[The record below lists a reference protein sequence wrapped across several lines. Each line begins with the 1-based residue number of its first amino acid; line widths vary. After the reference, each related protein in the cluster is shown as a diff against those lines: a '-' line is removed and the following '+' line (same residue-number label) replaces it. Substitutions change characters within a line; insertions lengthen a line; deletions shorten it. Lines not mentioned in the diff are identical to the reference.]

1 MAKTNKVSFV
11 PETNLC
17 SFIGIDVNLG
27 DWSKV
32 RLGRQL
38 FLLSPLLCAL
48 FIAQLLQLNVQ
59 IVFLICTFVFLRQRP
74 NYLPVE
80 MTLYLNKSL
89 PKSYHC
95 VCFKSTVSSLQ
106 FATLLAKKARSN
118 FAVGKRTSYAH
129 TVHVTN
135 VKCNMKK

>member
-11 PETNLC
+11 PEPGTNLC

-95 VCFKSTVSSLQ
+95 ICKSTVSSLQ
-106 FATLLAKKARSN
+106 FATLLAKKTRSN
-118 FAVGKRTSYAH
+118 FTVGKRTS
-129 TVHVTN
+129 
-135 VKCNMKK
+135 

>member
-11 PETNLC
+11 PGSDLC

-38 FLLSPLLCAL
+38 FLLSLLLCAL

-74 NYLPVE
+74 NYLPVK
-80 MTLYLNKSL
+80 MTLLYPNAFLNLTIALKARSQG
-89 PKSYHC
+89 
-95 VCFKSTVSSLQ
+95 FSLQ
-106 FATLLAKKARSN
+106 LCLQKRPGQTSLLAKER
-118 FAVGKRTSYAH
+118 
-129 TVHVTN
+129 
-135 VKCNMKK
+135 VKLIQHMQLM

>member
-11 PETNLC
+11 PKTNLC

-38 FLLSPLLCAL
+38 FLLSPL

-59 IVFLICTFVFLRQRP
+59 IVF
-74 NYLPVE
+74 
-80 MTLYLNKSL
+80 
-89 PKSYHC
+89 
-95 VCFKSTVSSLQ
+95 
-106 FATLLAKKARSN
+106 
-118 FAVGKRTSYAH
+118 
-129 TVHVTN
+129 
-135 VKCNMKK
+135 

>member
-11 PETNLC
+11 PKTNLC

-59 IVFLICTFVFLRQRP
+59 IVFWFAHL
-74 NYLPVE
+74 
-80 MTLYLNKSL
+80 
-89 PKSYHC
+89 
-95 VCFKSTVSSLQ
+95 CFFGRDPTIYQLKW
-106 FATLLAKKARSN
+106 R
-118 FAVGKRTSYAH
+118 YI
-129 TVHVTN
+129 
-135 VKCNMKK
+135 

>member
-48 FIAQLLQLNVQ
+48 YSTAAAVKCANSFFDLH
-59 IVFLICTFVFLRQRP
+59 IC
-74 NYLPVE
+74 
-80 MTLYLNKSL
+80 
-89 PKSYHC
+89 
-95 VCFKSTVSSLQ
+95 VSSAETQL
-106 FATLLAKKARSN
+106 F
-118 FAVGKRTSYAH
+118 TS
-129 TVHVTN
+129 
-135 VKCNMKK
+135 

>member
-11 PETNLC
+11 PGSDLC

-38 FLLSPLLCAL
+38 FLLSLLLCAL

-74 NYLPVE
+74 NYLPVK
-80 MTLYLNKSL
+80 MTLYPNAFLNLTIAFALKVRSQ
-89 PKSYHC
+89 
-95 VCFKSTVSSLQ
+95 VFSLQ
-106 FATLLAKKARSN
+106 LCLQKRPGQTSLLAKEQ
-118 FAVGKRTSYAH
+118 
-129 TVHVTN
+129 
-135 VKCNMKK
+135 VKPVQHMQLM

>member
-11 PETNLC
+11 PGSDLC

-38 FLLSPLLCAL
+38 FLLSLLLCAL

-59 IVFLICTFVFLRQRP
+59 IVFFDLHIC
-74 NYLPVE
+74 
-80 MTLYLNKSL
+80 
-89 PKSYHC
+89 
-95 VCFKSTVSSLQ
+95 VSSAEIQL
-106 FATLLAKKARSN
+106 F
-118 FAVGKRTSYAH
+118 TS
-129 TVHVTN
+129 
-135 VKCNMKK
+135 

>member
-95 VCFKSTVSSLQ
+95 VCFKSTVFKSSVCNS
-106 FATLLAKKARSN
+106 ACKKGQVKLRCWQKNELRSY
-118 FAVGKRTSYAH
+118 SS
-129 TVHVTN
+129 
-135 VKCNMKK
+135 CN